1 MVVTQAVRQGED
13 DEPGLEN
20 ITVQYKGEDGGGEE
34 RWAVMNAVRGNERAR
49 EIYSYPGTND
59 VEIDLQDVE
68 RVNFGDT
75 YRARVV
81 LKVGLGNNI
90 YIPYSLVKIGPKK
103 IS

>member
-13 DEPGLEN
+13 DEDARMEN

-81 LKVGLGNNI
+81 LKVGRAAE
-90 YIPYSLVKIGPKK
+90 VKIGAFL
-103 IS
+103 